1 MSTDKITLLKRELEA
16 ANNLSFEM
24 KSKLAELHNRLDE
37 KQKENL
43 HKSLQMVSKNDN
55 TKEEL
60 QVLRKEN
67 QRLTE

>member
-16 ANNLSFEM
+16 ADNLSFDL
-24 KSKLAELHNRLDE
+24 KSKLAELHNRIDE

-43 HKSLQMVSKNDN
+43 HKSLQMVSKNDI
-55 TKEEL
+55 TKEQL

-67 QRLTE
+67 QRLCE

>member
-16 ANNLSFEM
+16 ANNLSFEL

-67 QRLTE
+67 QRLSE